1 MRPSSIIALLASG
14 VLALALPQT
23 TGSSPAGVDAMRH
36 SATVASG
43 NTYSYLLSKPA
54 GTPKGTIFLLHG
66 FPDLSYGWRYQ
77 MPALTQLGYQVVAPD
92 MLGYGRTSAPKDLGA
107 YTFKKMTDDLA
118 GLAKQIAPGQKI
130 ILGGHDWGAAM
141 VYRVALWN
149 PDLVKGL
156 IAVTTP
162 YSAPTAQY
170 VDVADA
176 VKAGLT
182 NFGYQV
188 AMRDPA
194 LDAKLQT
201 RDQIRQMLLAFYGA
215 QTPQGQPGFTAEK
228 GLIFENLPT
237 LGSTPLL
244 SAADLDYYVNEYAR
258 NTVAAP
264 LHWYRTAKLNWQD
277 EQSLVAAGGKIKVP
291 TLFITA
297 TQDTALPAS
306 LSVGMEKYFDKLTR
320 GTVDSSHWALWQ
332 GAKNVTTQIATFVA
346 SV

>member
-1 MRPSSIIALLASG
+1 MRPTSIITLLASG
-14 VLALALPQT
+14 VLALALPQA
-23 TGSSPAGVDAMRH
+23 TGGSPAGVEAMRH
-36 SATVASG
+36 FATVGSG
-43 NTYSYLLSKPA
+43 NTYSYLLSKPD
-54 GTPKGTIFLLHG
+54 GKPKGTVFLLHG

-77 MPALTQLGYQVVAPD
+77 MPTLTQLGYQVVAPD
-92 MLGYGRTSAPKDLGA
+92 MLGYGRTSAPKDVGA
-107 YTFKKMTDDLA
+107 YTYKKMTDDLA
-118 GLAKQIAPGQKI
+118 ALAKQIAPGEQI

-141 VYRVALWN
+141 VYRTALWH
-149 PDLVKGL
+149 PELVKGL
-156 IAVTTP
+156 ITVTTP
-162 YSAPTAQY
+162 YSPPAAQY
-170 VDVADA
+170 TDVADM

-194 LDAKLQT
+194 IEAKLQT
-201 RDQIRQMLLAFYGA
+201 KDQIRQMLLAMYGA

-228 GLIFENLPT
+228 GLLFDNFAS
-237 LGSTPLL
+237 LGSSPLL
-244 SAADLDYYVNEYAR
+244 STTDLEYYVNEYV
-258 NTVAAP
+258 NSTVAAP

-306 LSVGMEKYFDKLTR
+306 LSVGMENYFDKLTR

-332 GAKNVTTQIATFVA
+332 GAKNVTTQIATFIA
-346 SV
+346 SF